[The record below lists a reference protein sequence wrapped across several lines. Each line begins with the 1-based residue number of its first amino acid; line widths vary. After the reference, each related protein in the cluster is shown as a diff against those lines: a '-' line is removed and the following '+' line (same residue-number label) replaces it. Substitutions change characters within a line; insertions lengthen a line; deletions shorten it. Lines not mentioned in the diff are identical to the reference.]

1 MKVKYKKIFL
11 KDLRRLPEKISE
23 KIQKLVF
30 VEIPDLEGIG
40 QIRKFKKIK
49 GYDTFYRIRVG
60 EYRVGFMGKDNEIVF
75 YRALHRKDIYR
86 YFP

>member
-1 MKVKYKKIFL
+1 MKVKFKKIFL
-11 KDLRRLPEKISE
+11 KDLKRLPANISE

-30 VEIPDLEGIG
+30 VEIPGYEEIG
-40 QIRKFKKIK
+40 QIRKIKKIK
-49 GYDTFYRIRVG
+49 GFDTFYRIRVG
-60 EYRVGFMGKDNEIVF
+60 EYRIGFMGKDNEVVF